1 MSKTDKPDRPGILP
15 AAAMENLKHEMFFG
29 TNPAPAKGG
38 RFGPGQSGNPKG
50 RPKRAP
56 EPNLSLGEQS
66 VHAATLRESKRLVS
80 IRENGKTS
88 QVTMADAI
96 VQAQL
101 ASAAKGHPIA
111 QRDALA
117 RIERAQYEEARA
129 LAKSHEFW
137 ERYRDDGWA
146 AIARAKRD
154 GTPMPNPLPHPDDIV
169 IEPGQRV
176 RFEGP
181 CNAEEAAQY
190 AQTCE
195 LRDALVMQYALD
207 ERLDGDGPTTGALLA
222 LDVLNRILPERMRLS
237 DAALTYQLLRYEGM
251 AKRELLTRVYRAWRA
266 LGANLPRGRRFPP
279 LERVKQRLEF
289 GADLLAGFK
298 SGALDVAAM
307 SRGEFDD
314 AALDLMEKHGVAAA

>member
-1 MSKTDKPDRPGILP
+1 MSKAGKPDRPGKLP
-15 AAAMENLKHEMFFG
+15 AAAMENLKHDMFFG

-38 RFGPGQSGNPKG
+38 RFKQGQSGNPKG

-80 IRENGKTS
+80 IRENDATS

-96 VQAQL
+96 VRAQL

-117 RIERAQYEEARA
+117 RIERAQYEEARVIG
-129 LAKSHEFW
+129 KSHEFW
-137 ERYRDDGWA
+137 ERYRDESWA
-146 AIARAKRD
+146 AIARAKRE
-154 GTPMPNPLPHPDDIV
+154 GSPIPNPLPHPDDIV
-169 IEPGQRV
+169 IEPSMRV

-181 CNAEEAAQY
+181 CDAEEAARY
-190 AQTCE
+190 ARTCE

-207 ERLDGDGPTTGALLA
+207 ERLDGEGPPTGALLA

-251 AKRELLTRVYRAWRA
+251 AKRELLKRVYRAWRA
-266 LGANLPRGRRFPP
+266 LGTNLPRGWRFPS

-289 GADLLAGFK
+289 GTDLLAGFK
-298 SGALDVAAM
+298 SGTLDVAAM
-307 SRGEFDD
+307 SRGEFDET
-314 AALDLMEKHGVAAA
+314 ALDLMDKHDIAVA